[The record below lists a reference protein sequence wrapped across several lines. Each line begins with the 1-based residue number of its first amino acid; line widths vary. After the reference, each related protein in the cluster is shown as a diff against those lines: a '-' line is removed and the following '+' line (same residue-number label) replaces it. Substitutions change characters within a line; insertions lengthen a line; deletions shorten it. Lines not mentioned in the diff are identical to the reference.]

1 MRDVVTPARAAAA
14 QRTTIVLV
22 VVCVALG
29 VAVAAPPPPQELQVS
44 KGHTASVEAPAET
57 PRVLHANCK
66 DTAIASATFKGRVV
80 TFHGNAVGKTQCYY
94 DGGGLLQQVVVT
106 VVEK

>member
-1 MRDVVTPARAAAA
+1 M
-14 QRTTIVLV
+14 TITLV
-22 VVCVALG
+22 VLCLVLG
-29 VAVAAPPPPQELQVS
+29 VAVAAPPAAQDVQVT
-44 KGHTASVEAPAET
+44 KGHTATVEAPPET

-94 DGGGLLQQVVVT
+94 DGGGLMHQVVVT
-106 VVEK
+106 VVDK

>member
-1 MRDVVTPARAAAA
+1 MRDVVTVA
-14 QRTTIVLV
+14 LV
-22 VVCVALG
+22 VLCVALG
-29 VAVAAPPPPQELQVS
+29 VAVAAPPAPQDLQVA
-44 KGHTASVEAPAET
+44 KGHTATVEAPAET

-80 TFHGNAVGKTQCYY
+80 TFRGNAVGKTQCYY
-94 DGGGLLQQVVVT
+94 DGGGLMHQVVVT

>member
-1 MRDVVTPARAAAA
+1 MRDVVTAG
-14 QRTTIVLV
+14 LV
-22 VVCVALG
+22 ILCVALG
-29 VAVAAPPPPQELQVS
+29 VAAAAPPPPAEVQVA
-44 KGHTASVEAPAET
+44 KGRTASLEAPAET

-80 TFHGNAVGKTQCYY
+80 TFHAHAVGKTQCYY
-94 DGGGLLQQVVVT
+94 DGGGLMHQVVVT